1 MRMAFCRISSL
12 RNFQKVIP
20 RYRGQKTKFIHSTT
34 SDFQLPQFRTPL
46 SAADTDD
53 ISESLKKILG
63 DGNVVVSESVK
74 SQHGQD
80 EGPDKGIPPDIV
92 AFAESTEHVSEVTLT
107 HQLI

>member
-1 MRMAFCRISSL
+1 MAFRRVTSM
-12 RNFQKVIP
+12 RNFQNVISK
-20 RYRGQKTKFIHSTT
+20 YRGQQTKCIHSTT

-63 DGNVVVSESVK
+63 EGNVAVSESVK

-80 EGPDKGIPPDIV
+80 EGPDKSIPPDIV
-92 AFAESTEHVSEVTLT
+92 AFAESTEQVSEVT
-107 HQLI
+107 